1 MRGALLVS
9 QGSALPQP
17 LYHMLVGQAYTAQ
30 GRLRKYLDR
39 KRKYFQATMKL
50 KGKEDERVFSSL
62 IKQKY
67 LPRETGFGFLPKT
80 SKKE

>member
-1 MRGALLVS
+1 
-9 QGSALPQP
+9 
-17 LYHMLVGQAYTAQ
+17 
-30 GRLRKYLDR
+30 
-39 KRKYFQATMKL
+39 MKL